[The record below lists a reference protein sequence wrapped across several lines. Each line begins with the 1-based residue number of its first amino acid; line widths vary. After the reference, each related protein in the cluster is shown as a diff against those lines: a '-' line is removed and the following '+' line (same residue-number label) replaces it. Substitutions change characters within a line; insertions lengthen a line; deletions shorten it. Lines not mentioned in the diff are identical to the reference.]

1 MSSFFRRIGSQV
13 ASALGVNAGEPPR
26 ARSVV
31 DAAGNAH
38 QVMQELGRGGQGA
51 VFGTGNREIAVKLLL
66 DAKGDPLR
74 STGSDRERELRG
86 AIERVLTLPLP
97 AHGVAAPIALLREEV
112 GYTMR
117 MLAGMQP
124 LARMMAVTGAPAEH
138 YNATGGLR
146 RRLAI
151 LARLADRMAS
161 LHGAGLVFTDLS
173 PNNVF
178 VSQSVE
184 ASEVWLI
191 DPDNIHY
198 LEQGGR
204 RLYTP
209 RYGAPEIVSGRG
221 FANTLTDC
229 WSFAVIAH
237 EVLRVVHPFEGE
249 SVAASG
255 WDVTASGVQKSGEP
269 PLVWIDDPND
279 GSNRT
284 TNGLGLAVVS
294 TARMNALFERAFCA
308 GRDDPSSRAS
318 MWEWSEALWE
328 AHDHAVACLSCRGS
342 AFVGKQ
348 APMSCCG
355 AARPSLLRI
364 ESRLWIPELDK
375 DLTDLAQSKR
385 EFDKLGASLDRLDP
399 DRGAGSAGATQAPPP
414 QRAALATMRVS
425 QGAAAAVPLGF
436 TGYAAAEQR
445 REPKI
450 DLRFVGGSLFVEVL
464 NEHVGWSWVDGVSG
478 KCQPLKQKFSIELS
492 KRAGYLCHVH
502 CGSETEAHRLLTFTY
517 FPGGLNAG

>member
-13 ASALGVNAGEPPR
+13 AGALGATAGDAPR
-26 ARSVV
+26 TRSVV
-31 DAAGNAH
+31 DAAGNSH
-38 QVMQELGRGGQGA
+38 QIGEELGRGGQGA
-51 VFGTGNREIAVKLLL
+51 VYRTENREIAVKLLL
-66 DAKGDPLR
+66 DAKGDPLS
-74 STGSDRERELRG
+74 STGSDRERELHG

-97 AHGVAAPIALLREEV
+97 AQGIAAPIALLRGEV

-124 LARMMAVTGAPAEH
+124 LARMMTVTGAPAAH
-138 YNATGGLR
+138 YIGTGGLR

-178 VSQSVE
+178 ISGSVD

-198 LEQGGR
+198 LEQRGR

-209 RYGAPEIVSGRG
+209 RYGAPEVVSGRG

-249 SVAASG
+249 GLAASG
-255 WDVTASGVQKSGEP
+255 WDVTVSGVQQPGEP
-269 PLVWIDDPND
+269 PLVWIDDPGD
-279 GSNRT
+279 ASNRT
-284 TNGLGLAVVS
+284 ANGLGLAVVS
-294 TARMNALFERAFCA
+294 TTRMNALFERAFCA
-308 GRDDPSSRAS
+308 GRADPTSRPS
-318 MWEWSEALWE
+318 MYEWAEALWE
-328 AHDHAVACLSCRGS
+328 AHDQAIACPACKGS

-348 APMSCCG
+348 GPMSCCG
-355 AARPSLLRI
+355 AGRPPLIRI
-364 ESRLWIPELDK
+364 ESRIWIPELDK
-375 DLTDLAQSKR
+375 DLADLAQSGR
-385 EFDKLGASLDRLDP
+385 EFDNLSATLDRLDP
-399 DRGAGSAGATQAPPP
+399 DRKEDPAGTQKAPRP
-414 QRAALATMRVS
+414 QRPAVATMRVA
-425 QGAAAAVPLGF
+425 QGIAASVPLGF
-436 TGYAAAEQR
+436 TGYAAADQR

-450 DLRFVGGSLFVEVL
+450 DLRFVGGALFVEVL
-464 NEHVGWSWVDGVSG
+464 DDHTGWSWIDSATGR
-478 KCQPLKQKFSIELS
+478 CQPLKQKFNVDLS
-492 KRAGYLCHVH
+492 NRQGYVCHLH
-502 CGSETEAHRLLTFTY
+502 CGSEAEAHRLLTFTY
-517 FPGGLNAG
+517 FRGGTHAG